1 MSVFCVNDN
10 RKECY
15 DLNQLNPPRINSFTK
30 YKVLQNVQYEYEYT
44 GGLYNFNC
52 TGQFQLVGSILNG
65 LESTHEL
72 FPFDSF
78 SLFDQLTD

>member
-1 MSVFCVNDN
+1 
-10 RKECY
+10 
-15 DLNQLNPPRINSFTK
+15 
-30 YKVLQNVQYEYEYT
+30 VQYEYEYT

-78 SLFDQLTD
+78 SLFDQLTDWLTDWLTDGPTDWLI